1 MAILAIDQGTTG
13 TTSILY
19 NSGGQVI
26 AKAYR
31 ELTQMY
37 PQEGWVEHDPEEIW
51 QTAVDGVKEL
61 IERHDQPITAI
72 GITNQ
77 RETTVVW
84 DRITGNP
91 IYNAIVWQCRRTSE
105 LCRRY
110 EKEQE
115 LITAK
120 TGLPLDAYFS
130 ATKIRWILDNH
141 PYLNPDNLLFG
152 TVDSW
157 LVWKLTGGR
166 VHATDFT
173 NASRTLLFN
182 IREKQ
187 WDKELLDLFAVPESM
202 LPEVKNSMADYGRV
216 TALKELYNVSIAA
229 VAGDQ
234 QAALFGQC
242 CFEPASIKNTYGT
255 GCFMV
260 MNTGDTFIESH
271 NGLLTTLGINAAGRP
286 CYALEG
292 SVFIGG
298 AVIQWLRDELK
309 LIKDARESET
319 MAQEVSTNAGVYIVP
334 AFVGLGAPHW
344 QMEARGAIVGLT
356 RGTNRNHIVRAA
368 LESIAYQTCDVFRA
382 MAADTGIFPK
392 ALMVDGGAVSN
403 AFLMQFQADILA
415 IPILKPANIEST
427 SLGVAYL
434 AGLQTGVWQ
443 SSENLLALHK
453 VQTTYT
459 PAMEPETRDKL
470 LNGWQK
476 ALRQTMAV

>member
-51 QTAVDGVKEL
+51 QTAVDEVKEL

-130 ATKIRWILDNH
+130 ATKIRWILDHH

>member
-77 RETTVVW
+77 RETTIVW

-255 GCFMV
+255 GCFML
-260 MNTGDTFIESH
+260 MNTGTAAVPSRH
-271 NGLLTTLGINAAGRP
+271 RLLTTVGWQGPHDAARRTAY
-286 CYALEG
+286 CLEG
-292 SVFIGG
+292 SVFMAG
-298 AVIQWLRDELK
+298 ATTTGPRK
-309 LIKDARESET
+309 AR
-319 MAQEVSTNAGVYIVP
+319 
-334 AFVGLGAPHW
+334 
-344 QMEARGAIVGLT
+344 
-356 RGTNRNHIVRAA
+356 
-368 LESIAYQTCDVFRA
+368 
-382 MAADTGIFPK
+382 
-392 ALMVDGGAVSN
+392 
-403 AFLMQFQADILA
+403 
-415 IPILKPANIEST
+415 
-427 SLGVAYL
+427 
-434 AGLQTGVWQ
+434 
-443 SSENLLALHK
+443 
-453 VQTTYT
+453 
-459 PAMEPETRDKL
+459 
-470 LNGWQK
+470 
-476 ALRQTMAV
+476 